1 MVEKI
6 RLGLRNLFRRQE
18 TERELD
24 AELLE
29 YLERSVEQKMQA
41 GMPHEEAMRAARA
54 EFGSVEAVKDSVRD
68 AGWESLIDGIRGD
81 LVFAVRMMRRSPG
94 FTAVIVATLAL
105 GIGANT
111 ALFTVIN
118 AVLLK
123 PLPVSHPN
131 ELALMVWDSE
141 NPKRPL
147 ADGYDGSSSDD
158 FSTTGHEQGT
168 SFPYIT
174 YERMAQAKDT
184 FSHVFAFAAIEQLNV
199 IVDGSAEVAP
209 GQYVSGDYYNGLGV
223 AAWRGRLLN
232 EEDEADGAP
241 PAAVITWRYWQRR
254 FSGDEGALGKT
265 VLVNNEKFTIVGVS
279 PPGFNGALELGQ
291 SVDVTLPVT
300 SERHIEAANANMG
313 KPGLWW
319 LHIMARLQPGVSREQ
334 AQARMDSVFQQSAI
348 DGLSAAIAAGQARPR
363 TIEARDYPHLLLSPG
378 AQGDEYSRRRFRR
391 PLTLL
396 MGVVGLVL
404 LIVCINVAN
413 LLLARSAARQ
423 QELAMRVALGAKPL
437 RLMRQLLTESL
448 LLSAIA
454 GGAGVVLAVWGK
466 DLLLAWSRWIQSG
479 SMSAGLDAGLDA
491 RVLAFA
497 FSVSVL
503 TGLLFGV
510 APAVRAGIS
519 QSPRTVKAQ
528 IGSADGRKPG
538 RAAY

>member
-1 MVEKI
+1 MFENI

-18 TERELD
+18 TERELN

-29 YLERSVEQKMQA
+29 YLERSVEQKMQV
-41 GMPHEEAMRAARA
+41 GMLREEAMRAARA

-68 AGWESLIDGIRGD
+68 AGWESLIDSVRGD
-81 LVFAVRMMRRSPG
+81 LLFAVRMMRRSPG

-123 PLPVSHPN
+123 PLPVSNPN
-131 ELALMVWDSE
+131 QLALMVWDSE
-141 NPKRPL
+141 NPGHPL
-147 ADGYDGSSSDD
+147 ASGYDGSSSDE
-158 FSTTGHEQGT
+158 FSTTGHDQGT

-184 FSHVFAFAAIEQLNV
+184 FSDVFAFAAIEQLNV

-232 EEDEADGAP
+232 EEDETDGAP

-254 FSGDEGALGKT
+254 FNGDEEALGKT

-300 SERHIEAANANMG
+300 SDRRIEAANANTE

-363 TIEARDYPHLLLSPG
+363 TIEARDYPHLQLSPG
-378 AQGDEYSRRRFRR
+378 GAGRRV
-391 PLTLL
+391 LTAS
-396 MGVVGLVL
+396 
-404 LIVCINVAN
+404 IPP
-413 LLLARSAARQ
+413 SAHTAD
-423 QELAMRVALGAKPL
+423 G
-437 RLMRQLLTESL
+437 S
-448 LLSAIA
+448 
-454 GGAGVVLAVWGK
+454 GGAGAADRLHQRRQPV
-466 DLLLAWSRWIQSG
+466 
-479 SMSAGLDAGLDA
+479 AGPRYGAPAGTWDA
-491 RVLAFA
+491 RCSRREAPEADAPVVYRIPFVIRNCRRCRHRPGRMGEGSIARVVAVDPEGFHECR
-497 FSVSVL
+497 
-503 TGLLFGV
+503 TGCRPG
-510 APAVRAGIS
+510 RACVGF
-519 QSPRTVKAQ
+519 RLRRF
-528 IGSADGRKPG
+528 SADGIAVWRCSGPA
-538 RAAY
+538 RRHEPIAPNR